1 MHSEPGVT
9 RDRKELVVEWGGD
22 QFALIDTGGV
32 DAGDDGPFQGEIVR
46 QAELAIARG
55 RPRGLRW
62 WTRRPRPAPADLELA
77 DRLRRSRVPVL
88 LVANKLDDP
97 SRHDEALE
105 YHALGLGEPFALSAL
120 HGIATGD
127 LLDAIVERLRELGS
141 ARATSAWPTRSAS
154 SSSAARTSA
163 SRRC

>member
-32 DAGDDGPFQGEIVR
+32 DAGDDGPFQSEIVR
-46 QAELAIARG
+46 QAELAIAEAD
-55 RPRGLRW
+55 LVLFA
-62 WTRRPRPAPADLELA
+62 RRCAAPAPAPADLELA

-105 YHALGLGEPFALSAL
+105 YHELGLGEPFALSAL

-127 LLDAIVERLRELGS
+127 LLDEIVRAPARLGTP
-141 ARATSAWPTRSAS
+141 RASSAWPTRSAS

-163 SRRC
+163 SRRS